1 MSEAVNPATSKRV
14 IKRYANRKLYDT
26 EDSCYVTHEEI
37 ALLVRSGQ
45 DIQIID
51 NQSKEDLTRLTL
63 AQILTKE
70 ERRKRRTLPLNTL
83 KSIIQTSGEKLQER
97 ITQQVSTIKDEAAET
112 VRQVS
117 TMTDGAVE
125 TVRNALRPGESAE
138 APAPSEEAEEAESM
152 REWLDKS
159 QRGYENLAKTVEERW
174 DLMVNAL
181 DHLEENRKRISLL
194 EARIQELEAE
204 LQALRKDPS

>member
-1 MSEAVNPATSKRV
+1 MTATAPRRV

-26 EDSCYVTHEEI
+26 EESCYVTHEEI
-37 ALLVRSGQ
+37 ALLVRSGE

-83 KSIIQTSGEKLQER
+83 KSILQTSGGKLQER
-97 ITQQVSTIKDEAAET
+97 ITQQVSTIREE
-112 VRQVS
+112 
-117 TMTDGAVE
+117 AVE
-125 TVRNALRPGESAE
+125 TVRSVLRPGENPE
-138 APAPSEEAEEAESM
+138 AVEVTAPGEETESV

-159 QRGYENLAKTVEERW
+159 QRGYENLARVLEERW
-174 DLMVNAL
+174 GLMVNAL
-181 DHLEENRKRISLL
+181 DHLEENRRRINQL
-194 EARIQELEAE
+194 EERIQELESE
-204 LQALRKDPS
+204 LQSLRGNGS